1 MSDRPHAQLEHI
13 HLKVVDLEPAIRFHR
28 DLLGFEVTQRHGDAA
43 AFLCAGGCRHDIGL
57 DAWESKERTP
67 PAFGHTG
74 LYHGAFFVS
83 RPQGPGSG
91 PQKASSRRCRAGRD
105 ADHGVSEAIYCRD
118 PDFNGVEICR
128 DRDPADWPRDAQ
140 DNLAMVN
147 HRLDVDPSLAETD

>member
-1 MSDRPHAQLEHI
+1 MALFLYPDRRALAQV
-13 HLKVVDLEPAIRFHR
+13 LKKLLAAGVVPD
-28 DLLGFEVTQRHGDAA
+28 G
-43 AFLCAGGCRHDIGL
+43 
-57 DAWESKERTP
+57 
-67 PAFGHTG
+67 
-74 LYHGAFFVS
+74 
-83 RPQGPGSG
+83 
-91 PQKASSRRCRAGRD
+91 D